1 MSRGLVSEL
10 NAVGREEGLRDMGN
24 EKTREP
30 EIKDTRF
37 GNEGC
42 SNWDLR
48 KPRLKD
54 MGNGIEGYG
63 KCD

>member
-10 NAVGREEGLRDMGN
+10 NAVGREEGLRDMGT

-54 MGNGIEGYG
+54 M
-63 KCD
+63 